1 MFETLKSQSYESQNL
16 QGLIAEFDR
25 ISLNCITLTE
35 EICQKEALI
44 QQKINDFN
52 ILRRENN
59 ALSKSVGDLNIEII
73 NLNNRNEQ
81 VRFENTEL
89 HEILKKE

>member
-1 MFETLKSQSYESQNL
+1 M

-35 EICQKEALI
+35 EICQKEVLI

-52 ILRRENN
+52 ILRQENN
-59 ALSKSVGDLNIEII
+59 ALSKSVGDLNIEIM
-73 NLNNRNEQ
+73 NLNNTNEKLRQ
-81 VRFENTEL
+81 ENSEL